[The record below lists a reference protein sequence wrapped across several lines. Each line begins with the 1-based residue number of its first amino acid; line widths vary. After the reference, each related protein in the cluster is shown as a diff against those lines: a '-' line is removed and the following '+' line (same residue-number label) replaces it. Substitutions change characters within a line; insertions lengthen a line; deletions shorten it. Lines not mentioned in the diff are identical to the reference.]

1 MVRFQTESRTNVKKK
16 KRKFK
21 RLVNKNIVFGQRN
34 DVELLEFLKIVG
46 AGRGGHALLLLVFHP
61 GRKAL

>member
-1 MVRFQTESRTNVKKK
+1 MVRFQTESRTNVKK

-34 DVELLEFLKIVG
+34 DVELLEFLKTVG

>member
-1 MVRFQTESRTNVKKK
+1 MLKK